1 MSEIYSV
8 TTQAHSILFM
18 HVHPKRRGGAGAAK
32 LRHPRRTALT
42 PHPQTEHCPL
52 TPTSDLFNSKL
63 IMAPRRIEQ
72 DEIDKYWEI
81 FSTLSGGGTHLDGA
95 QAAPVLKNSH
105 LSDDKLEKVWDLA
118 DVDNDGKLDFE
129 EFCVAMRLI
138 FDLING
144 VCLQRPPPSDLGY
157 IT

>member
-1 MSEIYSV
+1 MSRTCTYLAPTYLSSTAAV
-8 TTQAHSILFM
+8 L
-18 HVHPKRRGGAGAAK
+18 RGPK
-32 LRHPRRTALT
+32 LRHRRRQSQRNHQSILPSLST
-42 PHPQTEHCPL
+42 
-52 TPTSDLFNSKL
+52 
-63 IMAPRRIEQ
+63 MAPRRIEQ

-105 LSDDKLEKVWDLA
+105 LSDDKLERVWDLA

-144 VCLQRPPPSDLGY
+144 VCRGSDALYELVSACRRTGLGLRLGLVRN
-157 IT
+157 IAIR